1 MQKRKMMF
9 FMFLGLTLTFFGC
22 SESPEKEKERQIQD
36 SLNTEMNKTQRRI
49 DSLKY
54 INDSLKKELQRL
66 DLWEDSVVE

>member
-22 SESPEKEKERQIQD
+22 SESTEREKERQIQD

-66 DLWEDSVVE
+66 DLWEDSAVE